1 MSEPL
6 KPHEIIEKVQ
16 KGTLSKSDAAEILI
30 SLIEGSDDFKI
41 RAESIIGLDHIAFKT
56 ENIFKIVENHLIS
69 DKNPFVRNAAA
80 QAITNHFLKEGLN
93 SLKWAITHDDSPLV
107 MKTIFEFLKNFKE
120 QPLEFLNK
128 ELNRWMEKFATEI
141 GVALEEAKFF
151 LDLEALFADGN
162 ENYEIDTS
170 MYKYFKILTDFKTS
184 EPWLALKND
193 HVEIL
198 NFNFFNWKFLKQNK
212 DNIESIMKLSNP
224 DLFLSS
230 IQKLNLID
238 NDSVK
243 IPESIGL
250 LKYLKIL
257 NLSRNKIRFIPD
269 SIGSLSSIENLDL
282 SHNNITEISDSIYT
296 LSSLKKLNLSHNHIQ
311 KIPHSIKNLELLN
324 ELKIHKNKI
333 KSVSDSLN
341 QFFNSLEIFKI

>member
-128 ELNRWMEKFATEI
+128 ELNRWMENFATEI

-282 SHNNITEISDSIYT
+282 SHNNITEISDSICT
-296 LSSLKKLNLSHNHIQ
+296 FSSLKKLNLSHNHIQ

>member
-30 SLIEGSDDFKI
+30 SLIEGSDDSKI

-107 MKTIFEFLKNFKE
+107 MKTIFEFLRNFKE

-128 ELNRWMEKFATEI
+128 ELNRWMENFATEI

-282 SHNNITEISDSIYT
+282 SHNNITEISDSICT

>member
-282 SHNNITEISDSIYT
+282 SHNNITEISDSICT
-296 LSSLKKLNLSHNHIQ
+296 FSSLKKLNLSHNHIQ